1 MLKGENELGGLND
14 LITNRFRNEVFHEFG
29 KINVQSCL
37 GDNVD
42 HSLSDFFCLGSLG
55 VAGFLY
61 LSLLLSGESDAEAS
75 QDEAVLGFH
84 LAGGFN
90 KVLPLFDELAKF
102 ISGDVHSIEAGSN
115 VFTLSVFNEKSD
127 LSPKVKDVIE
137 NIF

>member
-42 HSLSDFFCLGSLG
+42 HSLSDFFGLGSLG
-55 VAGFLY
+55 VAG
-61 LSLLLSGESDAEAS
+61 LLDLAIVLFGETDAEAS
-75 QDEAVLGFH
+75 KDEAVFGFH
-84 LAGGFN
+84 FTGGFDE
-90 KVLPLFDELAKF
+90 VLPFFNELAEF
-102 ISGDVHSIEAGSN
+102 ISGDVHAVEASSN
-115 VFTLSVFNEKSD
+115 VFTLSILNEKSD
-127 LSPKVKDVIE
+127 LSPKFKDVIE